1 MFQLYRADVYL
12 TVPRWRSGVP
22 STLNRLVTRDGKHVL
37 QAYPSWE
44 MQEVGDC
51 SALQYVQSM
60 EIDPNTGYMWI
71 IDNGRTNTMESTPQN
86 LCPPKLIIWDIE
98 KNREVHRF
106 IFPPDVASHTS
117 CFLNDI
123 VLDYVD
129 GRVAF
134 AYITDTND
142 AKLYVYDHDRND
154 AYFFQHPSMRP
165 ESPDGTPIDGI
176 AMSPTFDY
184 LFYCPISSHGLFQ
197 IPTTVLRDRHA
208 DYGQHVRRVDTRL
221 SRSDG
226 LTYGQRNLYY
236 GLLDLN
242 GVARWNISG
251 EGQDPRCLE
260 GVVKTSQQKITSE
273 AVKMRWVDT
282 FGWDEKGY
290 LWFTANDL
298 SRFMNTA
305 EDGPVMYVWKIFVNE
320 SSYLTHAR
328 QKPNTNYCSALV
340 G

>member
-197 IPTTVLRDRHA
+197 VTTTV
-208 DYGQHVRRVDTRL
+208 
-221 SRSDG
+221 
-226 LTYGQRNLYY
+226 
-236 GLLDLN
+236 
-242 GVARWNISG
+242 
-251 EGQDPRCLE
+251 
-260 GVVKTSQQKITSE
+260 
-273 AVKMRWVDT
+273 
-282 FGWDEKGY
+282 
-290 LWFTANDL
+290 
-298 SRFMNTA
+298 
-305 EDGPVMYVWKIFVNE
+305 VM
-320 SSYLTHAR
+320 
-328 QKPNTNYCSALV
+328 